1 VSASTEQHAQP
12 WAAADAAAVTQRARK
27 WLGSQTLAELV
38 AKLGGPPENTAD
50 ADALLAW
57 SAARLDTRAGRERHN
72 VTTVPW
78 SPSWVEALV
87 GAAADLG
94 LMSTPPPQRAAYDL
108 SVVLGGTTLGNVLRT
123 QLTAELI
130 RTRSDLGCIVVLTAD
145 RALSGRETT
154 EAIAGEFTEAANAL
168 RVANEVLGPL
178 RPVADH
184 TEVDEGRERC
194 FTRADGGRLRL
205 LVAGSATSARRPTT
219 VDAVRFALARTAV
232 SDREHVL
239 ILSSAIYTPFQFF
252 RVAPLLLAEG
262 TRYVELVGTP
272 TDATV
277 DRRHLAQRIAQE
289 THAAI
294 HAAADLLRAAPD

>member
-12 WAAADAAAVTQRARK
+12 WAAADAATVIQRART

-72 VTTVPW
+72 VTTVQW

-87 GAAADLG
+87 RAAVDLG
-94 LMSTPPPQRAAYDL
+94 LMSTPLPQRAAYDL
-108 SVVLGGTTLGNVLRT
+108 SVVLGGTTLGNLLRT
-123 QLTAELI
+123 QLAAELI
-130 RTRSDLGCIVVLTAD
+130 RAGSDLGSIIVLTAD

-154 EAIAGEFTEAANAL
+154 EAPAGEVTEAANAL
-168 RVANEVLGPL
+168 RVADEILGPL
-178 RPVADH
+178 RPVADYA
-184 TEVDEGRERC
+184 VDDGRERC
-194 FTRADGGRLRL
+194 FTRADGSRLRL
-205 LVAGSATSARRPTT
+205 LVAGPATSARRPTT
-219 VDAVRFALARTAV
+219 VDAVRFALARTGV

-262 TRYVELVGTP
+262 TRYIEVVGTP
-272 TDATV
+272 TDTTV

-289 THAAI
+289 THATI